1 MKKFLS
7 VATFAALCC
16 MGLMTTTTMTSCSD
30 DDSTDSAPA
39 IDEQINFS
47 DLVAVAKPD
56 GTIEISGNVTANTKI
71 KTLELQTPD
80 GKTIVDLKKEGDQ
93 SKAKA
98 IDEAGEKQ
106 KTFTLAIPTT
116 PVAVQ
121 KMVLVGKTRGDKK
134 ASAEIGQD
142 YSFVCG
148 AGSKSSEGSYVSLV
162 NKKNYKVADV
172 KELTEKVID
181 LVCLDDKTFQVPSAA
196 KTQYA
201 NAFGKSAVFDS
212 NGKSVDAAASG
223 TIITSTGCIA
233 TFSATNAASGDYDV
247 TISGVVI
254 DSKVFKIDASG
265 VSLHK

>member
-1 MKKFLS
+1 MKKFTKFS
-7 VATFAALCC
+7 AFMVAAMFAA
-16 MGLMTTTTMTSCSD
+16 TSFTSCGDESED
-30 DDSTDSAPA
+30 TNPA

-47 DLVAVAKPD
+47 ELIAVAKPD
-56 GTIEISGNVTANTKI
+56 GKIEISGKVTANTKI

-98 IDEAGEKQ
+98 IDEAGEKNT
-106 KTFTLAIPTT
+106 TFTLAIPTT

-121 KMVLVGKTRGDKK
+121 KMVLVGKTKGDKK
-134 ASAEIGQD
+134 ASAEIGED
-142 YSFVCG
+142 YSFTCG
-148 AGSKSSEGSYVSLV
+148 AGKNSSLGSYVSFV
-162 NKKNYKVADV
+162 NKRNYNSTEV
-172 KELTEKVID
+172 KGLNEKVID

-196 KTQYA
+196 NNQYPS
-201 NAFGKSAVFDS
+201 AFGKSAVFDATG
-212 NGKSVDAAASG
+212 NAVNAAASG

-233 TFSATNAASGDYDV
+233 TFSAAGSSSNEFDL

-254 DSKVFKIDASG
+254 DSKIFKIDASG